1 MSVDPVIES
10 PYTVKARCSI
20 TTPVSRFTLRPFFS
34 FLLLV
39 TVTLAAYAGAFR
51 GDFQFDDVSTILENP
66 HLDRWDTFAGHLDH
80 MIRPVLYLTFF
91 IDRLLYGNSAAGYH
105 ILNLLLH
112 LGCGLLVY
120 RVLVRTVTEKTQH
133 IPLWVAMAFLIHPIT
148 TETVTYVSGRASGL
162 MAFWYLL
169 ALFFYIKATECPRRH
184 LAGRM
189 YYVGAMA
196 SFLLSLASKETAV
209 TFPMALLLWDLV
221 VRRLKGAALRQAFY
235 SYQLPFWFVLLMVGT
250 MMWGHPRYT
259 YLAQFSLDIRPV
271 WDNVLSQI
279 HTVAYALL
287 LFFAPWKQNLD
298 HDLLVFHSLTQWPL
312 FLDLMVLGGLAMVA
326 TLAARR
332 LPLITFG
339 LGWFFLQLIP
349 TNSVIPRLDL
359 LSERNLYLAS
369 IGLLLVVV
377 VIGTCIAERLT
388 MALRRTRI
396 VQIGMITASLAL
408 VVLLC
413 LATTARNAL
422 YHDAVLL
429 WSDAI
434 QKSPDKA
441 RPHNNLGHAYAQ
453 QGKWDLAIEE
463 FRIALTLQPD
473 YPLAQENLRNA
484 YLRHVDRD

>member
-1 MSVDPVIES
+1 M
-10 PYTVKARCSI
+10 KARCSI
-20 TTPVSRFTLRPFFS
+20 TTPVSRFTLHPFIS
-34 FLLLV
+34 FLLLL
-39 TVTLAAYAGAFR
+39 TVTLASYAGAFR

-80 MIRPVLYLTFF
+80 MIRPVLYFTFF
-91 IDRLLYGNSAAGYH
+91 IDRSVYGNSAAGYH

-120 RVLVRTVTEKTQH
+120 RVLRRAVTEKTPD
-133 IPLWVAMAFLIHPIT
+133 IPLWVAMAFLVHPIT

-169 ALFFYIKATECPRRH
+169 ALFSYIKATEGPRGH

-189 YYVGAMA
+189 YYVGAIA
-196 SFLLSLASKETAV
+196 SFLLSLASKETAM
-209 TFPMALLLWDLV
+209 TFPIALLLWDLV

-235 SYQLPFWFVLLMVGT
+235 SYQLPFWFVLLMVGS
-250 MMWGHPRYT
+250 MMWGHPRYA
-259 YLAQFSLDIRPV
+259 YLAQFSLNVRPV

-279 HTVAYALL
+279 HAVVYALL
-287 LFFAPWKQNLD
+287 VFFSPWKQNVD
-298 HDLLVFHSLTQWPL
+298 HDLPVFHSLTQWPL
-312 FLDLMVLGGLAMVA
+312 FLDLLVIGGLAMAAV
-326 TLAARR
+326 LAARH

-339 LGWFFLQLIP
+339 LGWLFLQLIP
-349 TNSVIPRLDL
+349 TNSIIPRLDL
-359 LSERNLYLAS
+359 LSERNLYLGS
-369 IGLLLVVV
+369 IGFLLIVV
-377 VIGTCIAERLT
+377 LT
-388 MALRRTRI
+388 MTYMAQWLTRLLGRARV
-396 VQIGMITASLAL
+396 VQVGMVTGSLAL

-429 WSDAI
+429 WSDAV
-434 QKSPDKA
+434 QKSPQKA
-441 RPHNNLGHAYAQ
+441 RPHNNLGHAYAE
-453 QGKWDLAIEE
+453 QGKLDLAIEE

-473 YPLAQENLRNA
+473 YPLAQKNLLNA